1 MYELIQLT
9 EHDYYIDCP
18 AKIGLIRVSDDEVVL
33 IDSGSDKDAG
43 KKVYRI
49 LDSNKWKLRA
59 IFNTHSHADHIGG
72 NHFLQ
77 EKTGCNIYAKGMECA
92 YANTPLLEPIGL
104 YGGLPFKEL
113 KHKFLMA
120 QESHVLPLTSES
132 LPAGINM
139 FDLPG
144 HCFEMVGFKTSDG
157 TAYIA
162 DSVSS
167 AETLEKYGIGYLW
180 NPDVALKTLSSLQAL
195 RAERFVP
202 SHAPVMENIQGII
215 ELNIKAISEVKRK
228 ILEICSAPITFEML
242 LKQIFEV
249 YHLQMT
255 AQQYALIGSTLRSYL
270 SSMYEEKSLVFCFDD
285 NQMLWQAN
293 SHSSKD

>member
-77 EKTGCNIYAKGMECA
+77 EKTGCNIYAKGMECV
-92 YANTPLLEPIGL
+92 YANIPLLEPIGL

-120 QESHVLPLTSES
+120 QESQVLPLTSES

-195 RAERFVP
+195 RAERFAP
-202 SHAPVMENIQGII
+202 SHAPVMENIHGII

-228 ILEICSAPITFEML
+228 ILEICSVPITFEML

-293 SHSSKD
+293 SHSSRD

>member
-92 YANTPLLEPIGL
+92 YANIPLLEPIGL

-120 QESHVLPLTSES
+120 QESQVLPLTSES

-202 SHAPVMENIQGII
+202 SHAPVMENIHGII

-228 ILEICSAPITFEML
+228 ILEICSVPITFEML

-293 SHSSKD
+293 SHSSRD

>member
-120 QESHVLPLTSES
+120 QESQVLPLTSES

-202 SHAPVMENIQGII
+202 SYAPVMENIQGII

>member
-18 AKIGLIRVSDDEVVL
+18 AKIGLVKVADDEVVL

-49 LDSNKWKLRA
+49 LDSNNWKLRA

-92 YANTPLLEPIGL
+92 YANIPLLEPIGL

-120 QESHVLPLTSES
+120 QESQVLPLTSES
-132 LPAGINM
+132 LPASINM
-139 FDLPG
+139 LDLPG

-180 NPDVALKTLSSLQAL
+180 NPDVALKTLSSLQSL

-202 SHAPVMENIQGII
+202 SHAPVLENIQGII

-249 YHLQMT
+249 
-255 AQQYALIGSTLRSYL
+255 
-270 SSMYEEKSLVFCFDD
+270 
-285 NQMLWQAN
+285 
-293 SHSSKD
+293 

>member
-92 YANTPLLEPIGL
+92 YANIPLLEPIGL

-120 QESHVLPLTSES
+120 QESQVLPLTSES

-202 SHAPVMENIQGII
+202 SHAPVMENIHGII
-215 ELNIKAISEVKRK
+215 ERNIKAISEVKRK
-228 ILEICSAPITFEML
+228 ILEICSVPITFEML